1 MEVTL
6 GGPPWAADSPRLPP
20 RWFIRLFW
28 WCHRR
33 VVRLSG
39 GRFGLWRPK
48 PGKWGPARL
57 TAVVVLEPRTD
68 AA

>member
-1 MEVTL
+1 M
-6 GGPPWAADSPRLPP
+6 AAGSARLPP